1 MRSRLLRKIG
11 SIVGLLAILMT
22 ALAPTVSQA
31 LAANERV
38 DALLAAYCSA
48 AIHES
53 EPASKDTPLSSHQG
67 VGHWETCGYCNLTAH
82 TPVVPS
88 WRASTLTLSVTHAPP
103 VPYPAQHSAPC
114 PPVFSAQPRAP
125 PSLA

>member
-11 SIVGLLAILMT
+11 SIVGLLAILMA

-31 LAANERV
+31 LAANERIE
-38 DALLAAYCSA
+38 ALLAVYCSA
-48 AIHES
+48 TLHDS
-53 EPASKDTPLSSHQG
+53 KQASQYDSLPSHHG
-67 VGHWETCGYCNLTAH
+67 IGHWETCGYCNLAAH
-82 TPVVPS
+82 TPILPPLRSSSETPAVVQEP
-88 WRASTLTLSVTHAPP
+88 AVA
-103 VPYPAQHSAPC
+103 YPAQHTAPC